1 MVWKRVVCASVG
13 LVSVTDELARCE
25 GGRGG
30 GVQVVGGR
38 GEEERSVCL
47 CSPVRICRR

>member
-25 GGRGG
+25 GGEGRGSS
-30 GVQVVGGR
+30 GGR
-38 GEEERSVCL
+38 GMGRRGEKCL
-47 CSPVRICRR
+47 FVFAGPYL